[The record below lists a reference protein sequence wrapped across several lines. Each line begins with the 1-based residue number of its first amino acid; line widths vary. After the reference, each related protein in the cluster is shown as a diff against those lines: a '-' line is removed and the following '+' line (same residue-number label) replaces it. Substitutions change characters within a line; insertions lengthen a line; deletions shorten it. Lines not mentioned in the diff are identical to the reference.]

1 MAHVAVV
8 VPVYRAEACLREL
21 LTRLVRSIEPI
32 TRDFQ
37 IILVEDG
44 GRDGS
49 WAIIDESAR
58 ADHRIKGIRLSRNF
72 GQHAAIA
79 AGIDRADADWV
90 VIMDCDLQDKPEEIL
105 RLYAHAKNGF
115 DIVRA
120 RRARRRHSLFRRAV
134 SRMFYAVLSYLTET
148 RQDPT
153 IANFGV
159 YSRKTIEAVRMT
171 RENVR
176 YFPVMIQW
184 VGFRSDTL
192 DIEHGERAR
201 GTSSYD
207 LGKLLRLAFNV
218 MISFSERPLRLV
230 VKLGLVLSSLSFIAA
245 LILFVRGVLVRQVV
259 PGWSSVMVSIW
270 FLSGLIIFLLGVVG
284 IYVGKTF
291 ELTKR
296 KPPYIIDT
304 TTEA

>member
-1 MAHVAVV
+1 
-8 VPVYRAEACLREL
+8 
-21 LTRLVRSIEPI
+21 
-32 TRDFQ
+32 
-37 IILVEDG
+37 
-44 GRDGS
+44 
-49 WAIIDESAR
+49 
-58 ADHRIKGIRLSRNF
+58 
-72 GQHAAIA
+72 
-79 AGIDRADADWV
+79 
-90 VIMDCDLQDKPEEIL
+90 
-105 RLYAHAKNGF
+105 
-115 DIVRA
+115 
-120 RRARRRHSLFRRAV
+120 
-134 SRMFYAVLSYLTET
+134 MFYAVLSYLTET